1 MRRALLLRGQR
12 SRFSPGA
19 LSSHLVTDRL
29 LSSCEGSASN
39 GKRRPR
45 GCLAAFLVLAV
56 IAAALVGFIF
66 YRTQTAASGL
76 VRDAFLAVAHLQPK
90 VTVDEHVVLEQTT
103 PVLEL
108 AVIERDVSVE
118 RETAD
123 SWLGSTKRLR
133 VRATYHIKAGFDLR
147 QPFDVNVQSAG
158 GGSITARLPPAR
170 LLSTE
175 QVRLE
180 TLNVQNGMWNR
191 VAPEEIKAELNLLNT
206 EARLKALAAGMPR
219 EAEAVLTRQLREK
232 LGPKYPVDILYGVP
246 QGPLR

>member
-1 MRRALLLRGQR
+1 M
-12 SRFSPGA
+12 
-19 LSSHLVTDRL
+19 TDRL
-29 LSSCEGSASN
+29 LSSREGAASN

-45 GCLAAFLVLAV
+45 GCLAALLVLAV
-56 IAAALVGFIF
+56 IAAALAGFIF

-118 RETAD
+118 RETTD

-170 LLSTE
+170 LLSAE
-175 QVRLE
+175 QIRLE
-180 TLNVQNGMWNR
+180 TLDVRNGMWNR
-191 VAPEEIKAELNLLNT
+191 VAPEEIKAELNLLST

-219 EAEAVLTRQLREK
+219 EAEAVLTRQLHEK
-232 LGPKYPVDILYGVP
+232 LGPKYPVDILYAVP
-246 QGPLR
+246 KGPLR